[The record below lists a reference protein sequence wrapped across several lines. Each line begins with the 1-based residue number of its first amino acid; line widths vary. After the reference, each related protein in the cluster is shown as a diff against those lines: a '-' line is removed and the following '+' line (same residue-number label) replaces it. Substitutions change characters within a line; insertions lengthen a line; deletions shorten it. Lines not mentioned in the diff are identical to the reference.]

1 MIYRFTMQGIF
12 QVDETIEHFEILL
25 TTALKLSSFCAS
37 SESWLCFICEERKP
51 KTYAFPRFCI
61 AFQFFPKKF

>member
-37 SESWLCFICEERKP
+37 SE
-51 KTYAFPRFCI
+51 
-61 AFQFFPKKF
+61 

>member
-37 SESWLCFICEERKP
+37 SES
-51 KTYAFPRFCI
+51 
-61 AFQFFPKKF
+61 